1 MFHVKHFK
9 LTKYSKRKSLIR
21 MRVTKAITNL
31 FAISMMIL
39 CTSVTGLLY
48 SQKDRQFSDPFKQ
61 LYEVLPTPNTY
72 RTASGAPGHEY
83 WQQRADY
90 EMKIR
95 IDDKTQRL
103 YGEQT
108 IHYHNNSPDKLEYL
122 WLQLDQNMRARDS
135 DTKLINSETI
145 GEKVNFKAYLNPADE
160 YDGGFKITAVTDL
173 NGHPLHY
180 TINKT
185 MLRIDMPQALKSGES
200 FSFKMQWWYNI
211 NNRAT
216 IGGRAGYE
224 YFEEDDNYL
233 YTIAQYYP
241 RMCAYLDNIGWQNK
255 QFLGRGEFTL
265 SFGDYDVS
273 ITVPEDHLVAATG
286 TLQNADEI
294 LPKQKSKLLQ
304 KAKSSFDTPLMI
316 YTENE
321 AVKREKGKARAEKT
335 WHFKAK
341 DVRDFAFA
349 SSRKFIWDAMGVPQ
363 SNGDTIL
370 AMSMYPK
377 EGNPLWE
384 KYSTKAVAHTL
395 KWYSHYTFDYPYPVA
410 WSIHT
415 DRIGMEYPMISFNG
429 GRPEKDGT
437 YSERTKYGMIS
448 VIIHEVGHNYFP
460 MIVNSDERQWT
471 WMDEGLNSF
480 LQYLSEQQWERDYP
494 SWRGPAENITSYMA
508 SDPDQL
514 APIMTNSESI
524 FQFGNNAYG
533 KPATALNIL
542 RETIMG
548 RELFDHAFKTY
559 ANRWKFKHPSPA
571 DFFRTMEDASGVDL
585 DWFWRAWFYTT
596 QYVDQAIANVTEYQ
610 LDPLKN
616 VLDQKDKS
624 SYRSKGIASIRN
636 RESIPQTYAEKDTTL
651 FDFYNDYDDRKF
663 DPVDRKNYEEFLN
676 SLSKEE
682 KKLLEKE
689 LYIYQVDIENLG
701 GLVMPIILK
710 IEYEDNTEEFHRIP
724 AEIWRFDDK
733 IVSKTFKT
741 SKKVRSFTLD
751 PYLEIADIDKSN
763 NHFPPVIN
771 KTKFELYKE
780 KMQDRQNPMQR
791 ALEKK

>member
-1 MFHVKHFK
+1 MHECPKEFHTCDITYTIIYIPVIFQSPKQIVFQSYFIHCVQVFPSRLSPYMFHVKHFK

-145 GEKVNFKAYLNPADE
+145 GEKVKFKDYLNPADA

-294 LPKQKSKLLQ
+294 LPKQ
-304 KAKSSFDTPLMI
+304 
-316 YTENE
+316 
-321 AVKREKGKARAEKT
+321 
-335 WHFKAK
+335 
-341 DVRDFAFA
+341 
-349 SSRKFIWDAMGVPQ
+349 
-363 SNGDTIL
+363 TI
-370 AMSMYPK
+370 K
-377 EGNPLWE
+377 N
-384 KYSTKAVAHTL
+384 K
-395 KWYSHYTFDYPYPVA
+395 
-410 WSIHT
+410 
-415 DRIGMEYPMISFNG
+415 
-429 GRPEKDGT
+429 
-437 YSERTKYGMIS
+437 
-448 VIIHEVGHNYFP
+448 
-460 MIVNSDERQWT
+460 Q
-471 WMDEGLNSF
+471 
-480 LQYLSEQQWERDYP
+480 
-494 SWRGPAENITSYMA
+494 
-508 SDPDQL
+508 
-514 APIMTNSESI
+514 
-524 FQFGNNAYG
+524 
-533 KPATALNIL
+533 
-542 RETIMG
+542 
-548 RELFDHAFKTY
+548 
-559 ANRWKFKHPSPA
+559 
-571 DFFRTMEDASGVDL
+571 
-585 DWFWRAWFYTT
+585 T
-596 QYVDQAIANVTEYQ
+596 Q
-610 LDPLKN
+610 
-616 VLDQKDKS
+616 
-624 SYRSKGIASIRN
+624 
-636 RESIPQTYAEKDTTL
+636 
-651 FDFYNDYDDRKF
+651 
-663 DPVDRKNYEEFLN
+663 
-676 SLSKEE
+676 
-682 KKLLEKE
+682 
-689 LYIYQVDIENLG
+689 
-701 GLVMPIILK
+701 
-710 IEYEDNTEEFHRIP
+710 
-724 AEIWRFDDK
+724 
-733 IVSKTFKT
+733 
-741 SKKVRSFTLD
+741 
-751 PYLEIADIDKSN
+751 
-763 NHFPPVIN
+763 
-771 KTKFELYKE
+771 
-780 KMQDRQNPMQR
+780 
-791 ALEKK
+791 